1 MSARRFAKYEGLGN
15 DFLVLDAREWPE
27 EVVNPALAV
36 ALCDRHRGVGG
47 DGILWVDASR
57 APVSARMVIY
67 NADGSRPEMCGNGVR
82 CVAAWLADEGRIPSG
97 ATVSIESDAG
107 PRPAT
112 LREHADGTASVEVAM
127 GVATVSDARPRIGAG
142 GVAQGVYVVDVG
154 NPHGVLFDPRGE
166 SMELVRAVTGLK
178 EFPKGVNVEFVTVEG
193 DGALRVRVHERGVG
207 WTQACGTGACAVVA
221 AAVRHGIVKAG
232 AMTRVTLDGGDLEI
246 RVSEGD
252 GRVTMRGPARRVFTG
267 AWSLR
272 A

>member
-15 DFLVLDAREWPE
+15 DFLVLDAREWSE
-27 EVVNPALAV
+27 EIVTPALAV

-57 APVSARMVIY
+57 APASARMVIY
-67 NADGSRPEMCGNGVR
+67 NSDGSRPEMCGNGVR

-97 ATVSIESDAG
+97 ATVTIESDAG

-112 LREHADGTASVEVAM
+112 LRDHADGAASVEVSM
-127 GVATVSDARPRIGAG
+127 GVATLSDARPSVEVG
-142 GVAQGVYVVDVG
+142 GVAQSVYVVDVG

-166 SMELVRAVTGLK
+166 SMELVQGVTGLK
-178 EFPKGVNVEFVTVEG
+178 EFPQGVNVELVTVTGEN
-193 DGALRVRVHERGVG
+193 ALRVRVHERGVG

-221 AAVRHGIVKAG
+221 AAVRRGLVRAG
-232 AMTRVTLDGGDLEI
+232 AATRVTLDGGDLEI
-246 RVSEGD
+246 TVSEAE

-267 AWSLR
+267 AW
-272 A
+272 